1 MAVMSK
7 YIRLYSHEPIEKRL
21 PVFVLTSADPAAHV
35 LC

>member
-7 YIRLYSHEPIEKRL
+7 YIRLYSHEPDIKTP
-21 PVFVLTSADPAAHV
+21 PVFVLTSSDPATLV